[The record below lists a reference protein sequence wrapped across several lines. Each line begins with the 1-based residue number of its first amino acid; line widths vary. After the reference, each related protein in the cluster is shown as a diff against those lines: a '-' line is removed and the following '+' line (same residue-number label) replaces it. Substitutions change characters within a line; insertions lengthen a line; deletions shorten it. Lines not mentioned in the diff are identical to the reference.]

1 MPNEANITGDG
12 VIVLCRRY
20 MNANEIKIVQH
31 ALDYAKT
38 AHSHQKRKSGEP
50 YIIHPIQVAGIL
62 AELRMDEVTVACGFL
77 HDVVEDTEVTNEDL
91 EKDFSPEIAQIVEGV
106 TKIGKVEYKSHEEQ
120 QAETHQKMLLAMVK
134 DLRVVMVKL
143 ADRLHNM
150 RTLKHLRP
158 DKQHRISRE
167 TLEIYAPIADR
178 LGINRIKWELE
189 DTSLRYLE
197 PKQYY
202 RIVHLMKTKRSER
215 ERIVDTAI
223 ERLREKTEENQ
234 IYGEIYGRPKHL
246 YSIYRKMKDQKKRFE
261 ELYDLLAI
269 RCIVETKGD
278 CYAVLGYV
286 HDIWN
291 PMPNRF
297 KDYIAAAKA
306 NGYQSLHTTVIG
318 PEGQPL
324 EIQIRTTKMHE
335 VAEYGVA
342 AHWAYKQGKSDKS
355 EPDIIEKQLNFL
367 KTELLEIKQESND
380 ALEFIDSVKGDVL
393 SDKVYV
399 NSPKGAVIELP
410 KGSGP
415 LDFAYSVHTQ
425 VGDKATG
432 AKVNGRMVTFDYK
445 LKTGD
450 RVEIITSSN
459 SFGPSRDWLKFV
471 KTTKA
476 RNKIKRFF
484 KTQDREMSVNKGR
497 ELLKS
502 YLLDHGFVPNQYLDK
517 KHVIEILPKFNY
529 KNEDD
534 LMAAIGFGELSPVSV
549 SNKLT
554 MAERKRQARE
564 KEEAERVEIAKVPIK
579 KEDTGKM
586 KVKTDGGAVIQGVNN
601 LLIRLAKCCNP
612 VPGDEIVG
620 YITKG
625 RGVSIHR
632 LDCPNINNQAEV
644 QARLVEVEWEETS
657 GNNKIYQAELDIYA
671 VDKPGLFNEVY
682 LVVSNFV
689 KNVISVNAYP
699 AKDRKAMIHIAIP
712 IQDKEE
718 LTTIVDKIKM
728 IPDVISVKRT
738 NG

>member
-1 MPNEANITGDG
+1 MPKEVNITGEG
-12 VIVLCRRY
+12 VVSLCQRY
-20 MNANEIKIVQH
+20 MNPEDIKIVKH
-31 ALDYAKT
+31 ALDYAT
-38 AHSHQKRKSGEP
+38 NAHSHQTRKSGEP

-62 AELRMDEVTVACGFL
+62 AELRMDAVTVACGFL
-77 HDVVEDTEVTNEDL
+77 HDVVEDTDVTNEQL
-91 EKDFSPEIAQIVEGV
+91 AIDFSPEIAQIVEGV

-134 DLRVVMVKL
+134 DLRVIMVKL

-158 DKQHRISRE
+158 DKQQRISRE

-202 RIVHLMKTKRSER
+202 RIVHLMKNKRSER

-223 ERLREKTEENQ
+223 EKLRDKTEENG
-234 IYGEIYGRPKHL
+234 IYGDIYGRPKHI

-291 PMPNRF
+291 PMSNRF

-342 AHWAYKQGKSDKS
+342 AHWAYKQGKGDKN

-393 SDKVYV
+393 SSKVYV

-415 LDFAYSVHTQ
+415 LDFAYAVHTQ

-484 KTQDREMSVNKGR
+484 KVQDRELSVNKGR
-497 ELLKS
+497 DLLKNF
-502 YLLDHGFVPNQYLDK
+502 LLDHDFVPNQFMDK
-517 KHVIEILPKFNY
+517 KHIAELLPKLNY

-534 LMAAIGFGELSPVSV
+534 LMAAIGFGEISPVSV
-549 SNKLT
+549 GNKLT
-554 MAERKRQARE
+554 HEERKRQARD
-564 KEEAERVEIAKVPIK
+564 KEEAERMEISKVPIK

-632 LDCPNINNQAEV
+632 TDCPNIANQENV
-644 QARLVEVEWEETS
+644 EARLVEVEWEEHS
-657 GNNKIYQAELDIYA
+657 GNSKIYKAELDIYA

-718 LTTIVDKIKM
+718 LTMIVDKIKM